1 MGAGQGACGRGNTA
15 GSGGGGVVSGVD
27 PVLAVTAVG
36 LMVMALGAAI
46 AVRAWLRLAPAE
58 QAFIA
63 ISLRMGVGQ
72 RGRAVLRQMAADSGV
87 APVALLLSPTAFE
100 TASAHMKSG
109 DPRSERAI
117 ARLRQRVGVAG
128 GMAEVRAEA

>member
-1 MGAGQGACGRGNTA
+1 M
-15 GSGGGGVVSGVD
+15 SGVD

-46 AVRAWLRLAPAE
+46 ALREWLRLAPAE

-63 ISLRMGVGQ
+63 ISVRMGVG
-72 RGRAVLRQMAADSGV
+72 RRARSVLRQMAADSGV

-100 TASAHMKSG
+100 TASANMKSR
-109 DPRSERAI
+109 DEHSERAI
-117 ARLRQRVGVAG
+117 ARLRERVGATRS
-128 GMAEVRAEA
+128 A

>member
-1 MGAGQGACGRGNTA
+1 M
-15 GSGGGGVVSGVD
+15 SGLD
-27 PVLAVTAVG
+27 PVPALASLG
-36 LMVMALGAAI
+36 LLVMALGAAI
-46 AVRAWLRLAPAE
+46 ALRAWLRLAPAE

-100 TASAHMKSG
+100 TASAHMKSS
-109 DPRSERAI
+109 DPRSKRALT
-117 ARLRQRVGVAG
+117 RLRQRVGVAG